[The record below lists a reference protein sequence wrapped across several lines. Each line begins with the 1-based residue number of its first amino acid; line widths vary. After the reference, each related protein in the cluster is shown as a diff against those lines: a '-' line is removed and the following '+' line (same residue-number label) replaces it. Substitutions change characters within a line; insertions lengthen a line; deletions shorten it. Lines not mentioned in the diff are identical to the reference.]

1 MDKFCWDRE
10 DSALSSSMANGVLMQ
25 HGGFIAIHKTWSD
38 VTLAALVSEEDT
50 LKTNE
55 KIVVLMLI
63 VAIILFAASFG
74 TRIDYR
80 IVISSLGML
89 PILKTTTKK
98 I

>member
-10 DSALSSSMANGVLMQ
+10 ESALSSSVSNGVLMQ
-25 HGGFIAIHKTWSD
+25 HSGFTAIHKTWSD
-38 VTLAALVSEEDT
+38 ATLAALVSEEDT
-50 LKTNE
+50 LKKNE

-63 VAIILFAASFG
+63 VAVILFAASFD
-74 TRIDYR
+74 TKIDYR

-89 PILKTTTKK
+89 PILKTTKK